1 MGLILHKQ
9 LSLLINLFTGLNPAE
24 QLTHYDPSKAPAS
37 PTASDSS
44 RTSGFDQKHNS
55 PRSSRHSGSP
65 ESGRHQ
71 RAPPSPTSS
80 QGSSTAAAEAPRLS
94 GPSPGQHDVWE
105 KQSPQQR
112 ASSPPRHSGTAPPS
126 STTPN
131 PFRTSASVSSPT
143 AAIQRPDYPP
153 TRAPSTPGNS
163 NPFASAN
170 NPFMEPGNPFTATQQ
185 ISASATH
192 PAQISPSSRLS
203 DQTGQQM
210 RADPN
215 RPPAGPAPVLHRPGI
230 SPPYPPVAHEQQ
242 QQTPGSRDYSDRR
255 SPGQG
260 SVDSWRSTSTTGLF
274 YETAL
279 FSLRILLYQS

>member
-1 MGLILHKQ
+1 MMSGRSNRLSREHHPRLATPVQPRLLALRLIPLEHLRQ
-9 LSLLINLFTGLNPAE
+9 SPAPLLQFSDLITLRLVHPARQETAILSLQQII
-24 QLTHYDPSKAPAS
+24 PSWNQA
-37 PTASDSS
+37 T
-44 RTSGFDQKHNS
+44 
-55 PRSSRHSGSP
+55 
-65 ESGRHQ
+65 
-71 RAPPSPTSS
+71 
-80 QGSSTAAAEAPRLS
+80 L
-94 GPSPGQHDVWE
+94 
-105 KQSPQQR
+105 
-112 ASSPPRHSGTAPPS
+112 SPPL
-126 STTPN
+126 N
-131 PFRTSASVSSPT
+131 KSP
-143 AAIQRPDYPP
+143 AC
-153 TRAPSTPGNS
+153 
-163 NPFASAN
+163 
-170 NPFMEPGNPFTATQQ
+170 ATY
-185 ISASATH
+185 